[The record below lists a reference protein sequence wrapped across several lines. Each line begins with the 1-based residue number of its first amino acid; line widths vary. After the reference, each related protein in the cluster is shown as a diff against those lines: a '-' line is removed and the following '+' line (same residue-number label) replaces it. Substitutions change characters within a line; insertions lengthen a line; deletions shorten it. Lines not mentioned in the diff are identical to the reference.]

1 MNIWQRI
8 KGRVWLFLLILVLVA
23 MTIDLSTRIS
33 TLAFMNRQYETLAAD
48 VAILQT
54 TLDVASDE
62 IGYAASDTSVEE
74 WARVQGLMMK
84 PGDVVVLPLPK
95 TPLAQTATP
104 VPSVEPV
111 EYENWQ
117 VWYSLIFE

>member
-1 MNIWQRI
+1 
-8 KGRVWLFLLILVLVA
+8 

-84 PGDVVVLPLPK
+84 PGGFGTQCPIHK
-95 TPLAQTATP
+95 
-104 VPSVEPV
+104 
-111 EYENWQ
+111 
-117 VWYSLIFE
+117 

>member
-23 MTIDLSTRIS
+23 MTIDLSMRIS

-84 PGDVVVLPLPK
+84 PGDVVVLPLPG
-95 TPLAQTATP
+95 TPLAPTATP

>member
-84 PGDVVVLPLPK
+84 PGDVVVLPLPG
-95 TPLAQTATP
+95 TPLAPTATP
-104 VPSVEPV
+104 VPSGEPV

>member
-74 WARVQGLMMK
+74 WARV
-84 PGDVVVLPLPK
+84 
-95 TPLAQTATP
+95 
-104 VPSVEPV
+104 
-111 EYENWQ
+111 
-117 VWYSLIFE
+117 